1 MYFSLRA
8 DSGKCGFL
16 SANDSGYRY
25 MSKIDM
31 RGFRLTVRTH
41 PFAHEGAVVGLR
53 VAIDG
58 EQRFGR
64 A

>member
-1 MYFSLRA
+1 
-8 DSGKCGFL
+8 
-16 SANDSGYRY
+16 

-31 RGFRLTVRTH
+31 RGLLLTVRTTH
-41 PFAHEGAVVGLR
+41 SRTRVPAVGLR